1 MRLDCDRS
9 DAAVWRVCIEPGD
22 ADQAVIDRDGVIV
35 LAGLL
40 DDAEASQECRVLVME
55 GQEGS
60 FCQGMDL
67 SYLVA
72 HPDEDVSKEAHEYAR
87 CLDRLRRLRQV
98 VIAAVDGSANGGGVG
113 LAAAA
118 DVVVA
123 TSRSTFGLPEV
134 VLGLVPAIVLPV
146 LLERMTSQQVRLL
159 ALSGSVEASE
169 ASAMGLVDH
178 VVAEPERLER
188 KVRAIIK
195 HALRCNPD
203 AVAGVKELLG
213 EVVGLTRTE
222 GLERGAG
229 YTAELIADSNR
240 LAPIEGFLK
249 GEPLPWFAR
258 YRPAKAKVKDE

>member
-1 MRLDCDRS
+1 MRLDCDRAS
-9 DAAVWRVCIEPGD
+9 EAVWRVSIEPGT
-22 ADQAVIDRDGVIV
+22 AEQAVIDRDGVIV

-40 DDAEASQECRVLVME
+40 DDAEASTECRVIVLE

-72 HPDEDVSKEAHEYAR
+72 HPDEDVSHEARAYAN

-98 VIAAVDGSANGGGVG
+98 VISAVDGSANGGGVG

-123 TSRSTFGLPEV
+123 TARSTFGLPEV
-134 VLGLVPAIVLPV
+134 VLGLVPAIVFPV
-146 LLERMTSQQVRLL
+146 LLERMTSQQARLL
-159 ALSGSVEASE
+159 ALSGGVDATQ
-169 ASAMGLVDH
+169 AVGLGLVDY

-188 KVRAIIK
+188 KVRAVIK

-203 AVAGVKELLG
+203 SVAEVKALLDQLN
-213 EVVGLTRTE
+213 GLGRTE
-222 GLERGAG
+222 GLERGAEC
-229 YTAELIADSNR
+229 TAALIADSNR
-240 LAPIEGFLK
+240 LAHVEGFLK
-249 GEPLPWFAR
+249 GEPLPWFDR
-258 YRPAKAKVKDE
+258 YRSPKRDPK